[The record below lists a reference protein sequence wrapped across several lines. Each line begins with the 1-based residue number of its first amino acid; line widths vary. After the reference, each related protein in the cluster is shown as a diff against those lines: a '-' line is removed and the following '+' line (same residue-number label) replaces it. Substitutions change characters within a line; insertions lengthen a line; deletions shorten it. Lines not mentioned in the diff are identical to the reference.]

1 MDCKN
6 IIMQGEEAKYSIF
19 INEDG
24 FDMDADDFAVELQY
38 GLMGKSITIAKE
50 DMIAGTDG
58 KFYFSFDTSEM
69 TGRVT
74 AICTYYMPDT
84 DDPDGMRTV
93 KDRQML
99 CFVVNT
105 PLPQFACC
113 PATGEGCEHKVEY
126 ERTSESD
133 VASHYAYLL
142 TARNDR
148 VITNND
154 EFVLVLKESA
164 ADADTTTIDTGE

>member
-1 MDCKN
+1 MDCNN
-6 IIMQGEEAKYSIF
+6 IIMQGEEAKYAIF
-19 INEDG
+19 INETD
-24 FDMDADDFAVELQY
+24 FDMDAEDFAVELFY
-38 GLMGKSITIAKE
+38 GMMGKSIVITKE

-74 AICTYYMPDT
+74 AECTYYMPDT
-84 DDPDGMRTV
+84 DDPDGLRTV

-105 PLPQFACC
+105 PLPMFAAC
-113 PATGEGCEHKVEY
+113 PVKEGCEHKVEY

-142 TARNDR
+142 TSRDDR
-148 VITNND
+148 VITDNN
-154 EFVLVLKESA
+154 EYVLVLKDEQ
-164 ADADTTTIDTGE
+164 